1 MKQHSSSTTHAP
13 WHLHQSDFQRVVSLR
28 LKYDF
33 LLRECHTKKL
43 LRVELL
49 SGTEENVRR
58 KRWFACSQN
67 RAHALFQ
74 TLLTG
79 LDKQDKGVKITNLIT
94 LVNQLTCLANH
105 VNDDNSL

>member
-1 MKQHSSSTTHAP
+1 MLLGIYINQISSE
-13 WHLHQSDFQRVVSLR
+13 W
-28 LKYDF
+28 F
-33 LLRECHTKKL
+33 LCDLYTIFFFVNVIQKKL

-79 LDKQDKGVKITNLIT
+79 LDKQAKGVKITNLIT